1 MNRWERNA
9 ELLKLYEKKPN
20 GRYRYIGQ
28 WLTLEYGQPHK
39 RYLLVFALQLVLTL
53 VINVGMLL
61 TPAGPMISYRMES
74 FNYVMLLFGVEFLCC
89 VACIYYT
96 WKVLSSK
103 LWLPEHDSKYPDWHN
118 AFSAITALAALGLL
132 IAQLIYLF
140 TASYPEDRPWDVLL
154 AVLALLSAAAN
165 AVSWWIQRSMKWTM
179 LPNDAKK

>member
-1 MNRWERNA
+1 MNRWVRNA

-28 WLTLEYGQPHK
+28 WLTLDYGQSTRP
-39 RYLLVFALQLVLTL
+39 YLVVFAMQLLVMLLT
-53 VINVGMLL
+53 NVGMLL

-74 FNYVMLLFGVEFLCC
+74 FNYVMLLFGVEFLSS

-96 WKVLSSK
+96 WKVLSAK

-118 AFSAITALAALGLL
+118 AFSIITAIAALALL

-140 TASYPEDRPWDVLL
+140 SAGHPDDRVWDILL
-154 AVLALLSAAAN
+154 AAQALMSAVINGLSWVL
-165 AVSWWIQRSMKWTM
+165 QRQMKWTM
-179 LPNDAKK
+179 RPNDAKK

>member
-28 WLTLEYGQPHK
+28 WLTLERGQPV
-39 RYLLVFALQLVLTL
+39 RRFLVLFALQLVLML
-53 VINVGMLL
+53 VINAAMLL

-74 FNYVMLLFGVEFLCC
+74 FNYVMLLFGVEFLSS
-89 VACIYYT
+89 VACIYYC

-103 LWLPEHDSKYPDWHN
+103 LWLPEHDSKYPDWHS
-118 AFSAITALAALGLL
+118 AFSAITALAAFGLL

-140 TASYPEDRPWDVLL
+140 SASYPDDRLWDILL
-154 AVLALLSAAAN
+154 AVQALVAGAIN
-165 AVSWWIQRSMKWTM
+165 ALSWWAQRHMKWTM